1 MKRLF
6 VGIIMLFSLSLFAQQ
21 KKPANPKLAALKNE
35 KNQTVL
41 QKKIKALENGTVE
54 DLELLI
60 QYYGKDEKKKD
71 AVTKIL
77 LKKYPHTDNARM
89 LRMMSFIKINGAEN
103 VEAHLQSLVKAYPGV
118 NLDMEKSMVSSY
130 YAEVPNAEKVIEYI
144 HLMEDPVFKVGAL
157 TMAIGYMAPVDKTA
171 ALEIMT
177 QELPM
182 AQKIEALKAPSGPFK
197 LDPRSTY
204 FDYINLYGKLL
215 FKAGKNEE
223 AYKYTAEAYNNVKNR
238 DAELTLNYAFLS
250 SSLEGKYEYA
260 LPVLA
265 NAVQAGKF
273 EQRYIDEVRKAY
285 TKLNPGKDV
294 DAYIA
299 ELQSDFIGKIK
310 AEIAPKMINEDSPAF
325 AVKDIDGKT
334 VSLADF
340 KGKTIILDFWATWC
354 GPCVES
360 FPAMQMAVNRY
371 VNDPDVKFLFIHTWD
386 NVPDPLTDAKN
397 FLSARNYN
405 FALYMDKVDPATKAP
420 PAATLMKVD
429 GIPAKFI
436 IDGNG
441 KIRFKA
447 SGFSGSPEAA
457 AEEVVQMVEMARKG
471 A

>member
-1 MKRLF
+1 
-6 VGIIMLFSLSLFAQQ
+6 
-21 KKPANPKLAALKNE
+21 
-35 KNQTVL
+35 
-41 QKKIKALENGTVE
+41 
-54 DLELLI
+54 
-60 QYYGKDEKKKD
+60 
-71 AVTKIL
+71 
-77 LKKYPHTDNARM
+77 
-89 LRMMSFIKINGAEN
+89 
-103 VEAHLQSLVKAYPGV
+103 
-118 NLDMEKSMVSSY
+118 
-130 YAEVPNAEKVIEYI
+130 
-144 HLMEDPVFKVGAL
+144 
-157 TMAIGYMAPVDKTA
+157 MAPVDKTA
-171 ALEIMT
+171 ALAIMS

-182 AQKIEALKAPSGPFK
+182 AKKIEALKAYSGPFK
-197 LDPRSTY
+197 IEPRSTY
-204 FDYINLYGKLL
+204 FDYVNLYGKLL
-215 FKAGKNEE
+215 FKAGKYEE
-223 AYKYTAEAYNNVKNR
+223 AYKYTAEAYSNIKNR
-238 DAELTLNYAFLS
+238 DAELNLNYAFLS
-250 SSLEGKYEYA
+250 SNLEGKYENA

-265 NAVQAGKF
+265 KAVQAGKF

-299 ELQSDFIGKIK
+299 ELQSDFVGKIK
-310 AEIAPKMINEDSPAF
+310 AEIAPKMINEDAPAF
-325 AVKDIDGKT
+325 TVKDVDGNT

-340 KGKTIILDFWATWC
+340 KGKTIVLDFWATWC

-386 NVPDPLTDAKN
+386 NVPDPLTDARN
-397 FLSARNYN
+397 FLSVRKYN
-405 FALYMDKVDPATKAP
+405 FALYMDKVDAATKAP